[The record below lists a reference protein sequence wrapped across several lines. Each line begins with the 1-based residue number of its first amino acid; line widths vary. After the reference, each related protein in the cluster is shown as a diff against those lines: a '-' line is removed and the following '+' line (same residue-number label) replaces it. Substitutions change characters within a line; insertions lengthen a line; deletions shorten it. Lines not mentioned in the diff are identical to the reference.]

1 MKTMQEPKIM
11 HARGFT
17 ITELVVVIAIIAI
30 MAAIVGISSKSWI
43 DKYKVESE
51 IRTMHADLIQTR
63 AQAMEKNRQHVVTV
77 NAGSYRVYEYNED
90 ATTIDPG
97 DDTWQTPKTLTYQA
111 LATGWTGTLIIDT
124 RGIISTDTASSL
136 VGSLSI
142 QFDTRS
148 SGSLYDCLEVLATRI
163 NVGRMNGT
171 TCAPQ

>member
-1 MKTMQEPKIM
+1 M

-30 MAAIVGISSKSWI
+30 VAAIAGISAKSWM
-43 DKYKVESE
+43 DKYKVETE
-51 IRTMHADLIQTR
+51 IRTMHADIVQTR
-63 AQAMEKNRQHVVTV
+63 AKAMERNLQYWVAV
-77 NAGSYRVYEYNED
+77 NADSYQIIED
-90 ATTIDPG
+90 TDGNGGTTPDPSPA
-97 DDTWQTPKTLTYQA
+97 DTWQTPITLNYPVTS
-111 LATGWTGTLIIDT
+111 GTGTLIIDT